1 MMNFFPAARLAALIC
16 VSLGVPA
23 HLTAQTAVT
32 ADPGR
37 DGQHDFD
44 FEIGAWKTHLKRLVH
59 PLTGSTTWVEYEG
72 TSVVSKVWDGRA
84 NLVELEVDGPGG
96 HIEAL

>member
-23 HLTAQTAVT
+23 HLTAQTGVT
-32 ADPGR
+32 TDPGR

-44 FEIGAWKTHLKRLVH
+44 FEIGVWKTQFKNGRGGFFDQESFNGRTILVRN
-59 PLTGSTTWVEYEG
+59 E
-72 TSVVSKVWDGRA
+72 
-84 NLVELEVDGPGG
+84 LVNELDRGG
-96 HIEAL
+96 HPR

>member
-23 HLTAQTAVT
+23 HLTAQTGVT
-32 ADPGR
+32 TDPGR

-44 FEIGAWKTHLKRLVH
+44 FEIVAA
-59 PLTGSTTWVEYEG
+59 
-72 TSVVSKVWDGRA
+72 RA
-84 NLVELEVDGPGG
+84 GK
-96 HIEAL
+96 